1 MAMFEASHVQYNIV
15 SGYIQ
20 IVSNGQY
27 LPAFWSHP
35 ELGGPFPGLVLL
47 HDHWGLTAHIR
58 SEARRF
64 AQEGYYVIAPDLFN
78 RQVATSL
85 AQAQLLVEQVGAA
98 ALSYA
103 EAALQVLKTHHNCN
117 GKIGLIGWGLGAQL
131 ALRAAVTRDDLRAL
145 VIFYEVAGD
154 VEPDLLRALHCPL
167 LAIFAGQDP
176 ASPAATVDRLRGTL
190 DESEQ
195 AHEVVVYPGVGRDF
209 FDDSCASFDAEAA
222 TNAWQRALEFLNAHL
237 DVPPKEIDGRGEFD
251 PGRVY

>member
-1 MAMFEASHVQYNIV
+1 MFEASHVQYNIV
-15 SGYIQ
+15 GGYIQ

-35 ELGGPFPGLVLL
+35 EPGGPFPGLVLL

-85 AQAQLLVEQVGAA
+85 DQAQLLVEQVGAA
-98 ALSYA
+98 ALSYVA
-103 EAALQVLKTHHNCN
+103 AALQALKTHHNCN
-117 GKIGLIGWGLGAQL
+117 GKVGLVGWGLGAQL
-131 ALRAAVTRDDLRAL
+131 ALRTAVTRDDLRAL

-154 VEPDLLRALHCPL
+154 IGPDLLRALHCPL

-176 ASPAATVDRLRGTL
+176 ASPAATVDRLRETL
-190 DESEQ
+190 NESEQ

-222 TNAWQRALEFLNAHL
+222 TEAWRRALEFLNAHL
-237 DVPPKEIDGRGEFD
+237 DVPPREIDRRGEFD